1 VVGVAEVLTSVL
13 DDFWS
18 GELYVSVVTA
28 VIFFSYTCLKMYVNG
43 WLFFYGKLWHK
54 AEFIFTTAHLGI
66 TLYCFLW
73 FGINQR
79 KESIRFG
86 ALPNLLLPPILVCNS
101 RTLRHTVSVVTNVVV
116 DTLSSLCYMLWL
128 LLLFSY
134 LGCILFENTFVYD
147 VATEPPQDRY
157 DTLGHGFIATFVLLT
172 TENYPSIEIQPWKA
186 AWSNIFYF
194 MAGVFAS
201 VVLQA
206 YVLGKVDDAFTHN
219 LMKSVRYHYAKEL
232 RGYAF
237 AFLAITT
244 MDSGAENPLEEGWD
258 ISSLSISPSQWRSLV
273 QRFSRGSDA
282 QANLLADVTFFFRDE
297 DASGDIDLKVHVY
310 SRIIITSV

>member
-1 VVGVAEVLTSVL
+1 MVGVAEVLTSVL

-134 LGCILFENTFVYD
+134 
-147 VATEPPQDRY
+147 
-157 DTLGHGFIATFVLLT
+157 
-172 TENYPSIEIQPWKA
+172 
-186 AWSNIFYF
+186 
-194 MAGVFAS
+194 
-201 VVLQA
+201 
-206 YVLGKVDDAFTHN
+206 
-219 LMKSVRYHYAKEL
+219 
-232 RGYAF
+232 
-237 AFLAITT
+237 
-244 MDSGAENPLEEGWD
+244 
-258 ISSLSISPSQWRSLV
+258 
-273 QRFSRGSDA
+273 
-282 QANLLADVTFFFRDE
+282 
-297 DASGDIDLKVHVY
+297 
-310 SRIIITSV
+310 